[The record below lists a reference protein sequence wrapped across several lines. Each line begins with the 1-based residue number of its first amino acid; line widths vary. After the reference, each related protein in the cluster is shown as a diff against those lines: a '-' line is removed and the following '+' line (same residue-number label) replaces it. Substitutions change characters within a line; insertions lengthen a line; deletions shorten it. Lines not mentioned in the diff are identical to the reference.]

1 MESWLTLQPPGW
13 GKSPCLYLPYFD
25 HKLLKIEG
33 GSQLPPL
40 VVGLTQCLTQTAFWV
55 PLWDPRDPNFWEILG
70 PRNDV
75 NNVILKTLYQVT
87 TLVAILTQLHSQI
100 LTAPYT

>member
-1 MESWLTLQPPGW
+1 MLW
-13 GKSPCLYLPYFD
+13 
-25 HKLLKIEG
+25 
-33 GSQLPPL
+33 
-40 VVGLTQCLTQTAFWV
+40 QCLTQTVFGS
-55 PLWDPRDPNFWEILG
+55 LYGTLGTQIFWEILG

-87 TLVAILTQLHSQI
+87 TWVAILTQLHSQI